1 MILVNL
7 LTWILVSF
15 GITLAVTQG
24 SIFDGLRTRA
34 TNMHPK
40 LGQLL
45 GCPMCFG
52 FWVGMGLNVFY
63 KPITSFILW
72 DGFLSLSTCWIL
84 YCMCL
89 WFTHDDDRA

>member
-1 MILVNL
+1 MNL
-7 LTWILVSF
+7 LVWILVSF

-34 TNMHPK
+34 TLVHPK

-52 FWVGMGLNVFY
+52 FWVGIGLNLVDHS
-63 KPITSFILW
+63 ITSSFIW

-84 YCMCL
+84 YCLCL
-89 WFTHDDDRA
+89 WLTRDDDRA